1 MNLTEIQKKIYRYLC
16 EKWQKTGVMPN
27 TVEIQK
33 AFGYNAN
40 STVIQHLKALQK
52 KGLIEIDSHQRRGIV
67 LLESKASPP
76 ARIEVLGVVH
86 AGPMIETYEMQEEI
100 LFPQIFLKSG
110 GDGFALS
117 VKGESMIGAG
127 IVPGDI
133 VFIER
138 TPVAR
143 NGQIVVAALEGKM
156 TLKRYFREGKKTRL
170 QPENPEMEP
179 ILIEGDV
186 EIIGVMTGLLRKV

>member
-1 MNLTEIQKKIYRYLC
+1 MHLTEIQKKIYAYLC
-16 EKWQKTGVMPN
+16 EKWKKTGVMPN

-33 AFGYNAN
+33 FFGYNAN

-52 KGLIEIDSHQRRGIV
+52 KGLIEVDSHQRRGIV
-67 LLESKASPP
+67 LLEPKASPP
-76 ARIEVLGVVH
+76 TRIEVLGVVH

-100 LFPQIFLKSG
+100 LFPQIFLRHG
-110 GDGFALS
+110 GEGFALS

-127 IVPGDI
+127 IMPGDI

-138 TPVAR
+138 IPTAR
-143 NGQIVVAALEGKM
+143 NGQIVVASLEGRM
-156 TLKRYFREGKKTRL
+156 TLKRYFREGNMTRL

-179 ILIEGDV
+179 ILIEGGV